1 MSIKATLCCVQFAPD
16 VQKLAADFM
25 HRYAF
30 LATGRVGS
38 SIDLIIQHVE
48 EVDARGKKA
57 LLLALVRAVEV
68 RSRIACLNKA
78 MHDTVCAFLLS
89 AHAGFSVMS
98 S

>member
-30 LATGRVGS
+30 LATGRVGF

-68 RSRIACLNKA
+68 GSSIARLVKR
-78 MHDTVCAFLLS
+78 LS
-89 AHAGFSVMS
+89 
-98 S
+98 

>member
-1 MSIKATLCCVQFAPD
+1 MCWVQFAPD

-25 HRYAF
+25 HKYAF

-68 RSRIACLNKA
+68 GSSTACPWTSQC
-78 MHDTVCAFLLS
+78 MTQS
-89 AHAGFSVMS
+89 AHPCSAHPRAPL
-98 S
+98 